1 MGYCELVG
9 AIKSY
14 IALMKDE
21 SNFITFV
28 IIEFV
33 STLLHSIRY

>member
-14 IALMKDE
+14 VAFMKDE
-21 SNFITFV
+21 SNFITFCNN
-28 IIEFV
+28 
-33 STLLHSIRY
+33 